1 LQKAGLR
8 IRDVFPVSRI
18 RTCPSR
24 IRIFSIPDPGSGSCF
39 FTHPGSRGRKGTGS
53 RITDPG
59 SPISDPDLQ
68 YWQGEK
74 ILSLA
79 LPDDEKKAV
88 EPAPARAVE
97 VNDMM
102 SFLENMAPSKQPDQW
117 PPARRSRSRS
127 RSDSRERRQHK
138 KKKKR
143 SRTRSRSPEKRRRRS
158 RSRSRGD
165 DRKHSRRQRSRSR
178 DKERDKRKLEELRK
192 MADKMAQAEAPEQFR

>member
-1 LQKAGLR
+1 VKK
-8 IRDVFPVSRI
+8 
-18 RTCPSR
+18 
-24 IRIFSIPDPGSGSCF
+24 FSLFS
-39 FTHPGSRGRKGTGS
+39 
-53 RITDPG
+53 
-59 SPISDPDLQ
+59 
-68 YWQGEK
+68 
-74 ILSLA
+74 A

-88 EPAPARAVE
+88 EPAAPARAAE

-117 PPARRSRSRS
+117 PASRRSRSRS

-158 RSRSRGD
+158 RSRSRD
-165 DRKHSRRQRSRSR
+165 DRKHRRQRSRSR

>member
-1 LQKAGLR
+1 
-8 IRDVFPVSRI
+8 
-18 RTCPSR
+18 
-24 IRIFSIPDPGSGSCF
+24 
-39 FTHPGSRGRKGTGS
+39 
-53 RITDPG
+53 
-59 SPISDPDLQ
+59 
-68 YWQGEK
+68 
-74 ILSLA
+74 

-88 EPAPARAVE
+88 EPAAPARAAE

-117 PPARRSRSRS
+117 GPSSRRSRS

-158 RSRSRGD
+158 RSRSRE

-178 DKERDKRKLEELRK
+178 DKERDKKKLEELRK